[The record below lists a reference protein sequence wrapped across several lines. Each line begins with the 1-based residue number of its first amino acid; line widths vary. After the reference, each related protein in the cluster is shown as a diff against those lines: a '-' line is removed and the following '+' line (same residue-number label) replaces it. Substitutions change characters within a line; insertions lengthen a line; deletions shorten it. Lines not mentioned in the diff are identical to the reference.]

1 MSSKLKES
9 VEIVENL
16 DQNIDDDSTITL
28 ELSLFTSNNKKK
40 VCGVLVF
47 YFISKNIWRKKSP

>member
-47 YFISKNIWRKKSP
+47 YFISKNI